1 MTLTP
6 NLISEKNRNLE
17 QRQGQRES
25 LMSGVFGRLQNGGT
39 RVALITSLL
48 LLLIPASACKRSKA
62 PQSKPPST
70 PSPATTSD
78 NRLSNYAWTLE
89 DKQRAKLSD
98 YLGKVVLVDFYATW
112 CEPCRYETPH
122 LVKMQQQYAAQG
134 LQVIGLNVGG
144 EDDRAEVPKYVKEFG
159 IQYPLGFPDDELV
172 EAYLGNN
179 ENIPQTFVFD
189 RSGKLVKHITGY
201 GEEAGAEL
209 ERVVQ
214 TSLTQRQ

>member
-1 MTLTP
+1 
-6 NLISEKNRNLE
+6 
-17 QRQGQRES
+17 
-25 LMSGVFGRLQNGGT
+25 MSGLSGRLQNRRT

-48 LLLIPASACKRSKA
+48 LLLIAGAACR
-62 PQSKPPST
+62 
-70 PSPATTSD
+70 ATND
-78 NRLSNYAWTLE
+78 KRLSDYAWTLE

-112 CEPCRYETPH
+112 CEPCRDETPH
-122 LVKMQQQYAAQG
+122 LVKMQQQYEAQG
-134 LQVIGLNVGG
+134 LQIIGLNVGG
-144 EDDRAEVPKYVKEFG
+144 EDDRAEVPRYVKEFS

-189 RSGKLVKHITGY
+189 RRGKLVKHVTGY
-201 GEEAGAEL
+201 SEEAGAEL

-214 TSLTQRQ
+214 TSLKQSQ

>member
-1 MTLTP
+1 
-6 NLISEKNRNLE
+6 
-17 QRQGQRES
+17 
-25 LMSGVFGRLQNGGT
+25 MSGVFGRLQNGGI

-48 LLLIPASACKRSKA
+48 LLLISWSGCKRSKA
-62 PQSKPPST
+62 PQGKATSPSSPST
-70 PSPATTSD
+70 SD
-78 NRLSNYAWTLE
+78 HRLSNYAWTLE

-112 CEPCRYETPH
+112 CEPCRDETPH

-144 EDDRAEVPKYVKEFG
+144 EDDRAEVPRYVKEFG

-172 EAYLGNN
+172 GAYMGDN

-201 GEEAGAEL
+201 GEEAGSEL
-209 ERVVQ
+209 ERAVQ

>member
-1 MTLTP
+1 MAGLF
-6 NLISEKNRNLE
+6 S
-17 QRQGQRES
+17 
-25 LMSGVFGRLQNGGT
+25 RLQN
-39 RVALITSLL
+39 RAIRMALITSLL
-48 LLLIPASACKRSKA
+48 FLLIPWSACKRSKA
-62 PQSKPPST
+62 PQSQP
-70 PSPATTSD
+70 TSNSSVSNTGD
-78 NRLSNYAWTLE
+78 NRLSKYAWTLD

-112 CEPCRYETPH
+112 CEPCRDETPH

-159 IQYPLGFPDDELV
+159 IQYPMGFPDDDLV
-172 EAYLGNN
+172 AAYLGDN

-189 RSGKLVKHITGY
+189 RNGKLVKHITGY

-209 ERVVQ
+209 DRVVQ
-214 TSLTQRQ
+214 TSLAQRQ

>member
-1 MTLTP
+1 MAGLF
-6 NLISEKNRNLE
+6 S
-17 QRQGQRES
+17 
-25 LMSGVFGRLQNGGT
+25 RLQKRAI

-48 LLLIPASACKRSKA
+48 FLLIPWSGCKRNKA
-62 PQSKPPST
+62 PQSQP
-70 PSPATTSD
+70 TSNSSASNTGD
-78 NRLSNYAWTLE
+78 TRLSKYAWTLG

-112 CEPCRYETPH
+112 CEPCRDETPH

-134 LQVIGLNVGG
+134 LQIIGLNVGG

-172 EAYLGNN
+172 EAYMGDD

-209 ERVVQ
+209 ERAVQ
-214 TSLTQRQ
+214 TSLAQRQ

>member
-1 MTLTP
+1 M
-6 NLISEKNRNLE
+6 KY
-17 QRQGQRES
+17 
-25 LMSGVFGRLQNGGT
+25 LMSGVFGQLQNGI

-48 LLLIPASACKRSKA
+48 FLFIPASACKRSNV
-62 PQSKPPST
+62 PQSKPTST

-122 LVKMQQQYAAQG
+122 LVKMQKQYAAQG

-159 IQYPLGFPDDELV
+159 IQYPLGLPDDELV
-172 EAYLGNN
+172 EAYLGDN

-189 RSGKLVKHITGY
+189 RGGKLVKHITGY

-209 ERVVQ
+209 ER
-214 TSLTQRQ
+214 

>member
-1 MTLTP
+1 
-6 NLISEKNRNLE
+6 
-17 QRQGQRES
+17 
-25 LMSGVFGRLQNGGT
+25 MSGVFSRPQTGRI
-39 RVALITSLL
+39 RVALIASLL
-48 LLLIPASACKRSKA
+48 FLLISGAACKRSKA
-62 PQSKPPST
+62 PQGKPISA
-70 PSPATTSD
+70 PSPGSTGE
-78 NRLSNYAWTLE
+78 NRFSNYAWTLE

-112 CEPCRYETPH
+112 CEPCRDETPH
-122 LVKMQQQYAAQG
+122 LVKLQQQYATQG

-172 EAYLGNN
+172 EAYLGDN

-189 RSGKLVKHITGY
+189 RSGKLVRHFTGY
-201 GEEAGAEL
+201 GEEAAAEL

-214 TSLTQRQ
+214 TSLAQRQ

>member
-1 MTLTP
+1 M
-6 NLISEKNRNLE
+6 KY
-17 QRQGQRES
+17 
-25 LMSGVFGRLQNGGT
+25 LMSGVFGQLQNGGI

-48 LLLIPASACKRSKA
+48 FLLIPASACKRSNA
-62 PQSKPPST
+62 PQSKPTST

-112 CEPCRYETPH
+112 CEPCRDETPH
-122 LVKMQQQYAAQG
+122 LVKMQQEYAAQG

-159 IQYPLGFPDDELV
+159 IEYPLGFPDDELV
-172 EAYLGNN
+172 EAYLGDN

-214 TSLTQRQ
+214 TSLTQNK

>member
-1 MTLTP
+1 MPGILSRP
-6 NLISEKNRNLE
+6 HK
-17 QRQGQRES
+17 
-25 LMSGVFGRLQNGGT
+25 GGI
-39 RVALITSLL
+39 RVVLITSLL
-48 LLLIPASACKRSKA
+48 SLLVLGGACKRNKA
-62 PQSKPPST
+62 PQTKPAPTS
-70 PSPATTSD
+70 SPATTTD
-78 NRLSNYAWTLE
+78 NRLDNYAWTLE
-89 DKQRAKLSD
+89 NKQRAKVSD

-112 CEPCRYETPH
+112 CQPCRTETPH

-144 EDDRAEVPKYVKEFG
+144 EDDLAEVPKYVKEFG

-172 EAYLGNN
+172 QAYLGDN

-189 RSGKLVKHITGY
+189 RSGKMVKHITGY

-214 TSLTQRQ
+214 TSLTQSQ